1 MTGRQIGAGSSMS
14 VADVQNRVDAV
25 KGIMYAALFNF
36 TPSFLEFTRLHSLAA
51 QARKRGGDAGQHRQ
65 DRGPRE

>member
-36 TPSFLEFTRLHSLAA
+36 TRLPSLN
-51 QARKRGGDAGQHRQ
+51 
-65 DRGPRE
+65 